1 MAGATNRPR
10 GASPPSEVAS
20 PQIQPIQGEPAA
32 LVTTRAMRLIV
43 VADIHAG
50 IEAALRYE
58 RGVELPSAAAARRY
72 RLLGYCRD
80 ADPDGVVL
88 LGDVGHSIAAP
99 RGAESTELVRLLTAL
114 ATHWPVTITPGNHDG
129 DLSAWLADTAA
140 IDPAVRASISVSP
153 PDGTVIDGVGFC
165 HGHTWPH
172 ASVVAQPLICAAH
185 EHPAVRL
192 PDSVGGTI
200 RSRAWLRATVDR
212 AALTDGG
219 EPDGTTR
226 FVLFPAFNRRSGST
240 WLSDRT
246 DQLLSPY
253 LPRVLEEG
261 AVRMYLLDGTDLGPP

>member
-1 MAGATNRPR
+1 MNPQRDG
-10 GASPPSEVAS
+10 SPPSEVNT

-32 LVTTRAMRLIV
+32 VVTTQTARLV
-43 VADIHAG
+43 VAADIHAG

-58 RGVELPSAAAARRY
+58 RGVELPSAATRRRH
-72 RLLGYCRD
+72 RLLGYCHD
-80 ADPDGVVL
+80 VDPDGVVL
-88 LGDVGHSIAAP
+88 LGDIGHSIAAP
-99 RGAESTELVRLLTAL
+99 RGAESEELTGLLTAL
-114 ATHWPVTITPGNHDG
+114 ASRWPVTVTPGNHDG
-129 DLSAWLADTAA
+129 DLTQWLEHTAS
-140 IDPAVRASISVSP
+140 IDPAVRAAITVSEP
-153 PDGTVIDGVGFC
+153 SGTVIDGVGFL

-172 ASVVAQPLICAAH
+172 PSVVAQPLICAAH

-192 PDSVGGTI
+192 PDSVGGTV
-200 RSRAWLRATVDR
+200 RSRAWLRATVER
-212 AALTDGG
+212 AALSDGG

-246 DQLLSPY
+246 DQLVSTY